1 VALNKYQKA
10 AQKEYL
16 DSVTGG
22 RGKVEIEGLRQLNKT
37 LKDFSKATRE
47 ELKEVHRE
55 AGQIVVDGALRIV
68 PFRTGR
74 LAASLKSNPTMKQGR
89 VRIGDSSVPYAG
101 AIHFG
106 WAARNIQPN
115 PFVYD
120 VLDDRRQ
127 AVYNA
132 YAEGISKLII
142 KYDLD

>member
-1 VALNKYQKA
+1 MALNKYQKQ
-10 AQKEYL
+10 AQKDYL

-22 RGKVEIEGLRQLNKT
+22 RGKIEIENLRETQKA

-47 ELKEVHRE
+47 EMKDVHRR
-55 AGQIVVDGALRIV
+55 AGEIVVEGALRIV
-68 PFRTGR
+68 PFRTGA
-74 LAASLKSNPTMKQGR
+74 LAASLASNPTMKQGR
-89 VRIGDSSVPYAG
+89 VRVGSASVPYAG

-115 PFVYD
+115 PFIYD
-120 VLDDRRQ
+120 VLDQRRQ
-127 AVYNA
+127 EVYNA

>member
-1 VALNKYQKA
+1 MALNKYQKA
-10 AQKEYL
+10 AQKAYL
-16 DSVTGG
+16 DEVTGG
-22 RGKVEIEGLRQLNKT
+22 RGKLEIEGLKQVQRT
-37 LKDFSKATRE
+37 LKDFSKATRDE
-47 ELKEVHRE
+47 MKEVHRE
-55 AGQIVVDGALRIV
+55 AGEIVVEGALRIV

-74 LAASLKSNPTMKQGR
+74 LAASLKSNPTMRQGR
-89 VRIGDSSVPYAG
+89 VRVGSASVPYAG

-115 PFVYD
+115 PFIYD
-120 VLDDRRQ
+120 VLDERRQ